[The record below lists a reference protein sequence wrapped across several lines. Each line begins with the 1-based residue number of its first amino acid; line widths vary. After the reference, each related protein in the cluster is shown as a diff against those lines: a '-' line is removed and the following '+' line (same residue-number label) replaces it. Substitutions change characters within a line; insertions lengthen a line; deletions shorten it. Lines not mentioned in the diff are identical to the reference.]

1 MVVWYISSYICS
13 SNILIYIV
21 SASKQKHILIIG
33 VTTLL
38 LLFFKTNRTV
48 YAQQAA
54 VVDSVNIAFLPAL
67 SYNSDFGLVG
77 GGILNFVH
85 YKRDY
90 SPFYKHASLNGLIST
105 RGLASVSLLFDKPNL
120 YNSPLRLTGELFIDR
135 ILEDAYFGI
144 GNYDEISKDNRR
156 SGVYYFKSFSVGGNI
171 NFRYPVN
178 TIYLNNLEFITSL
191 LFEYS
196 TPWDNK
202 MDKLIM
208 NERPLGITGN
218 TTVQIGT
225 GFILESRDNEFR
237 PQTGSYLK
245 ILANFG
251 HHWVNNNK
259 FSTGFN
265 ADYRQYLS
273 FHLIRDITFAN
284 RLYFE
289 NTASDIAFWQ
299 LASLGGKNTLRGYPI
314 RRFIDNNALVLN
326 SELRTWLFKI
336 DALKSEFGGNLFFDV
351 GKTFPNNSS
360 LKEIVNDLKY
370 SFGFSGTAAFLN
382 PDFIL
387 RIDVGFS
394 DESIGIYFT
403 TGYMF

>member
-1 MVVWYISSYICS
+1 MVVWYIST
-13 SNILIYIV
+13 NISDCNIPIYIV
-21 SASKQKHILIIG
+21 AALKQKHIFIIG

-38 LLFFKTNRTV
+38 LLFFRTNQTV
-48 YAQQAA
+48 YAQQAT

-90 SPFYKHASLNGLIST
+90 SPFYKYASLNGLIST

-120 YNSPLRLTGELFIDR
+120 YNSSVRLTGELFIDR

-144 GNYDEISKDNRR
+144 GNYDEISKENRKN
-156 SGVYYFKSFSVGGNI
+156 GIYYFKSFTVGGNI
-171 NFRYPVN
+171 NFRYPFD
-178 TIYLNNLEFITSL
+178 TRHLSNLEFITSL
-191 LFEYS
+191 SVEYS
-196 TPWDNK
+196 TPWDNEI
-202 MDKLIM
+202 DKLIM
-208 NERPLGITGN
+208 NERPIGITGN
-218 TTVQIGT
+218 TTVELGA
-225 GFILESRDNEFR
+225 GVILESRDNEFR
-237 PQTGSYLK
+237 PQKGNYFEV
-245 ILANFG
+245 LANFG
-251 HHWVNNNK
+251 HHWIDKNK
-259 FSTGFN
+259 FSAGFN
-265 ADYRQYLS
+265 ADYRQYLT
-273 FHLIRDITFAN
+273 FHLIRDVTFAN

-289 NTASDIAFWQ
+289 NTATDIAFWQ

-314 RRFIDNNALVLN
+314 RRFIDNNAIVLN

-336 DALKSEFGGNLFFDV
+336 DALKSEFGGNLFFDI

-360 LKEIVNDLKY
+360 LKNIVNDLKY

-387 RIDVGFS
+387 RTDIGFS
-394 DESIGIYFT
+394 NEGIGIYFT